1 MREIDLVFI
10 ILEGMSKSESI
21 VVACKTHVLFFI
33 VVLKVRDISANTMP
47 TKVLFFLSSNW
58 KREDPHAVIIK
69 WITLRKIIDVEFNLI
84 MLVSVTHPKE
94 VPLSMSVGVNIVL

>member
-47 TKVLFFLSSNW
+47 TKVLFFLSSN
-58 KREDPHAVIIK
+58 
-69 WITLRKIIDVEFNLI
+69 
-84 MLVSVTHPKE
+84 
-94 VPLSMSVGVNIVL
+94 